1 MPDDDTIEA
10 EVLER
15 GDIFFLY
22 RPRVEE
28 EHPSSLADVQRFFIV
43 LGPEGGKKL
52 RLLAVGRK
60 RLPDVGEHERF
71 WGFVDTVTDSAER
84 LAAELRR
91 GTYMTK
97 TRGKRHRP
105 AARPVGE
112 GAYAIT
118 LEDAQMHLYYALQL
132 PEKTGEVQK
141 AFNIA
146 PEASFALSIKNP
158 EASSP
163 AGVGLPETEKA
174 QYPDKLQEEFRDR
187 RFAREDVRLL
197 DVDNAEFILIG
208 ARTDPERAYDLDL
221 ESAKTAHPRAKAIA
235 GLHLPRTETP
245 IKPMFEG
252 VWE

>member
-43 LGPEGGKKL
+43 LRPEGGKKL

-84 LAAELRR
+84 LAA
-91 GTYMTK
+91 
-97 TRGKRHRP
+97 
-105 AARPVGE
+105 
-112 GAYAIT
+112 
-118 LEDAQMHLYYALQL
+118 
-132 PEKTGEVQK
+132 
-141 AFNIA
+141 
-146 PEASFALSIKNP
+146 EASFALSIKNP

>member
-1 MPDDDTIEA
+1 MPDDDMIEP

-43 LGPEGGKKL
+43 LRPEGGKKL

-84 LAAELRR
+84 LAGELRR
-91 GTYMTK
+91 AAYMTK

-105 AARPVGE
+105 AARPAGE

-132 PEKTGEVQK
+132 PEKIGEVQK

-235 GLHLPRTETP
+235 GLHLPRTGTP
-245 IKPMFEG
+245 IKPLFEG

>member
-1 MPDDDTIEA
+1 MDKGLYGEMGNT
-10 EVLER
+10 
-15 GDIFFLY
+15 FFLY

-28 EHPSSLADVQRFFIV
+28 EHPSSLADIQRFFIV
-43 LGPEGGKKL
+43 LRPEGGKKL

-60 RLPDVGEHERF
+60 RLPDVGGHERF
-71 WGFVDTVTDSAER
+71 WGFVDRDRFRRTTRSR
-84 LAAELRR
+84 AAP

-97 TRGKRHRP
+97 TRGKRHCP
-105 AARPVGE
+105 AARPAGE
-112 GAYAIT
+112 GAYAIA

-146 PEASFALSIKNP
+146 PEASFALSIRNP
-158 EASSP
+158 AASSP

-208 ARTDPERAYDLDL
+208 VRTDPERAYALDL
-221 ESAKTAHPRAKAIA
+221 ESANTAHPRAKAIA
-235 GLHLPRTETP
+235 ELHLPRTGTP
-245 IKPMFEG
+245 IKPLFEG